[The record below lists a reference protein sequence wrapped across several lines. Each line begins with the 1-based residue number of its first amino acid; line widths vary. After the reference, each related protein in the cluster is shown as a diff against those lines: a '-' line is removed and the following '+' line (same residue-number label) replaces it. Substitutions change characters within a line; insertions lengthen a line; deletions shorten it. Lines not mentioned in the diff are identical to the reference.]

1 LVEDGIDGDGG
12 FTSLSITNDEL
23 SLSSTDLK
31 VSAVTK
37 QDTWETHRDQ
47 GVDRLETGLHGLVDG
62 SSGQNTGSLQLSL
75 RSTDRVNL
83 SLSVNGV
90 SESVNDSAQKSRSD
104 GNIHNL
110 TSSLDSV
117 SFLDQSI
124 VTENGDTDIVGFQV
138 KTHAS

>member
-1 LVEDGIDGDGG
+1 LVEDGIDGDSG
-12 FTSLSITNDEL
+12 FTGLSITNDEL
-23 SLSSTDLK
+23 SLSSTNLE
-31 VSAVTK
+31 VSVVSTK
-37 QDTWETHRDQ
+37 RDVKTYGDQ
-47 GVDRLETGLHGLVDG
+47 RVDGLETGLHGLVNG
-62 SSGQNTGSLQLSL
+62 SSGQDTGGLQLSL
-75 RSTDRVNL
+75 GSTDRVNL

-90 SESVNDSAQKSRSD
+90 SESVDDSAQKSRSD